1 MDEEAAVSRRRR
13 KRRRKGRNVDT
24 FDYSRM
30 HWEVLAPAVEA
41 LKFDTS
47 RVVNWDAFRKLEP

>member
-1 MDEEAAVSRRRR
+1 MSRRRR